1 MTTYHDHDHDYND
14 HNHNNHRDRIV
25 GGALLLIA
33 FGYRM
38 EKRTEDWLQN
48 GQDVGEGL
56 SAEER
61 INQLPLIARLTSR
74 SVRRHSDSF
83 VH

>member
-1 MTTYHDHDHDYND
+1 MAVDMCESEQDKTSGMW
-14 HNHNNHRDRIV
+14 RILALT